1 MSHRNGKPK
10 PSARERT
17 KYRWRMRHEVE
28 TPEDTKRLGIYD
40 SIKAKLNM
48 FRHPEERREHLI

>member
-17 KYRWRMRHEVE
+17 KYRWRVRHDFE
-28 TPEDTKRLGIYD
+28 TPEDVKRLGILE
-40 SIKAKLNM
+40 SIKERLFGPK
-48 FRHPEERREHLI
+48 EERQEHLL